1 MLRKWFAFFLSTINS
16 NISESIELES
26 GGGANPDGYSYSGL
40 RSLFIYVFFKQYI
53 VTVGQLH
60 C

>member
-26 GGGANPDGYSYSGL
+26 GGGANPDGLSYSGL
-40 RSLFIYVFFKQYI
+40 RSFFICLCIF
-53 VTVGQLH
+53 
-60 C
+60 